1 MTKHWATPDHERGV
15 VLLSSFENSTL
26 HLLCCCSCCWWW
38 FLVMFLFLFLFFCC
52 RCYSCGIG
60 TLGNTAAWVTYSY
73 ATKETNTQYALKEQ
87 NYSKMGTIDDM
98 IFIKMIVISQ
108 VSVANLFRE
117 FLCLLLIRRFWEILL
132 CQEIQTNLSWK
143 WIVICQKIKRDL
155 SRK

>member
-1 MTKHWATPDHERGV
+1 MAYWLWPSTGSTPDHESGV
-15 VLLSSFENSTL
+15 VLLSSFENSAFAV
-26 HLLCCCSCCWWW
+26 LL
-38 FLVMFLFLFLFFCC
+38 FLLLVMVFGDVLVLLPLFCC

-108 VSVANLFRE
+108 VSVANLFRK
-117 FLCLLLIRRFWEILL
+117 FLCLSGDSERFCFVRKYRPICLGNELWFVRR
-132 CQEIQTNLSWK
+132 
-143 WIVICQKIKRDL
+143 
-155 SRK
+155 

>member
-1 MTKHWATPDHERGV
+1 MANWLWPSTGSTPDHERGV

-52 RCYSCGIG
+52 RCYSCSIG

-87 NYSKMGTIDDM
+87 NCSKMGTIDDM

-108 VSVANLFRE
+108 VSVANLFRK
-117 FLCLLLIRRFWEILL
+117 FLCLSGDSERFCFVRKYRPICLGNELWFVRR
-132 CQEIQTNLSWK
+132 
-143 WIVICQKIKRDL
+143 
-155 SRK
+155 